1 MYDNYDIAIVS
12 VSTYPQLVSLV
23 TVEQDLSV
31 IGDLLDVGPVVV
43 EAHVTHQENFTCQC
57 NSLLSIKILDNNDNV
72 LTVREVAG
80 EPAVH
85 GHAGGGGPGPVAEH
99 AGGGVIALQLV
110 SVLIKQN
117 LGYSDE

>member
-1 MYDNYDIAIVS
+1 MSDDTFS
-12 VSTYPQLVSLV
+12 LSTYPQLVSLV

-43 EAHVTHQENFTCQC
+43 EAHVTHQKDFTCH
-57 NSLLSIKILDNNDNV
+57 SLYFIKMLGNNVNV
-72 LTVREVAG
+72 LTVGEVAG

-99 AGGGVIALQLV
+99 AGGGVVTLQLV

-117 LGYSDE
+117 